1 MYIQGEPD
9 VPNNVMMNILKQPLT
24 FLPQKSFHPT
34 AEYRIEKLLPLE
46 HFLTLAFQSPLALI
60 IRFGRHYL
68 KIIVAF
74 EGQCDIRTHKRQNDV

>member
-46 HFLTLAFQSPLALI
+46 HFLTLAF
-60 IRFGRHYL
+60 
-68 KIIVAF
+68 
-74 EGQCDIRTHKRQNDV
+74 